1 MTIEKEIIKIGY
13 GMRFSFVAWHDAG
26 SPGPIPPWLFFY
38 PRSPCHGK
46 AQHIVR
52 IAIHIL
58 TALLHHL
65 RLPEHFSTPLYIAA
79 DNRYFTNQNVEVE
92 LVCCPGGTGE
102 VSLHSHRQ
110 RDGWGTWFWS
120 LNQWLMNVQS

>member
-13 GMRFSFVAWHDAG
+13 V
-26 SPGPIPPWLFFY
+26 
-38 PRSPCHGK
+38 
-46 AQHIVR
+46 
-52 IAIHIL
+52 
-58 TALLHHL
+58 
-65 RLPEHFSTPLYIAA
+65 PEHFSTPLYIAA

-120 LNQWLMNVQS
+120 LNQWLMNDGSINVAIALTEGLVAGKNRSMCSGSEYGAR